1 LLPRLRSCGSA
12 SRNAG
17 EANELAAAQEPEASM
32 RTRATAILGR
42 RRLLQAGGAA
52 IASAT
57 LGPLLLSER
66 TLAQTR
72 TVYVNTWG
80 GSWTAA
86 EEAAYF
92 KPFTEATG
100 IQVRT
105 VAPVSF
111 AKLKAQVTSGN
122 YEYDITEI
130 NQTEWLRAERE
141 GLVEPIDWTIVQKDK
156 LFPDAVFANGI
167 SYCALGTNLC
177 YRKDKFPNGGPQS
190 WADFWDVKRFPG
202 TRSLYNSAP
211 RTLFFALLADGVP
224 PDKVYP
230 FDLDR
235 AFKKLDEIKPH
246 IKVWWTQG
254 NQSQQLIRDG
264 EIDMMAIWNARAS
277 ELAQQGVPVELVWN
291 GAHIGITMW
300 GVAKGAPNRK
310 LAWQFIQFAVQPKQQ
325 AEFCNRLYYGPT
337 NPKAYE
343 FIKPEVAKQMPTY
356 PENAKQAVTA
366 NAEWEGTN
374 AAMLQERFTQWLAS

>member
-1 LLPRLRSCGSA
+1 MRGK
-12 SRNAG
+12 
-17 EANELAAAQEPEASM
+17 AN
-32 RTRATAILGR
+32 AILSRG
-42 RRLLQAGGAA
+42 RLLQSAGAA
-52 IASAT
+52 IAGAT
-57 LGPLLLSER
+57 LGPLPLIGQ

-86 EEAAYF
+86 EEAAFF
-92 KPFTEATG
+92 KPFTQATG
-100 IQVRT
+100 IEVRT
-105 VAPVSF
+105 VAPVSY
-111 AKLKAQVTSGN
+111 AKLKAQVQSGN
-122 YEYDITEI
+122 YEWDITAI
-130 NQTEWLRAERE
+130 SQSDWLRAAHE
-141 GLVEPIDWTIVQKDK
+141 GLVEPVDWTVVQKDK
-156 LFPDAVFANGI
+156 LFPNAVTADGI
-167 SYCALGTNLC
+167 AYCALGTNLC

-190 WADFWDVKRFPG
+190 WADFWDVKNFPG
-202 TRSLYNSAP
+202 TRSLFNSAP
-211 RTLFFALLADGVP
+211 RTLLFALLADGVP
-224 PDKVYP
+224 TDKVYP

-310 LAWQFIQFAVQPKQQ
+310 QAWEFIQFAVQPKQQ

-343 FIKPEVAKQMPTY
+343 FVRPEVAKQMPTY
-356 PENAKQAVTA
+356 PENAKQAVIA
-366 NAEWEGTN
+366 NAAWEGAN